1 MYFIEHSTIM
11 KTNKEDEYILINLLN
26 GLSDIVSEEDL
37 NLIKLWRKSENIQF
51 DNKYETELYDALI
64 QRKYIMEN
72 SEEENRYKESQLAI
86 LRKNYEK
93 RKNNIKD
100 LGIVLTYDCNFG
112 CSYCFESNVS
122 SHDKDLLTEDMIDR
136 TEELFPNIESI
147 LLYGGEPLLE
157 QNMDIIKYIIE
168 KYPDKEY
175 RIITNGYGI
184 DKYIDI
190 LKKIKVK
197 WLQVTLDGGK
207 ETHDKSRFLKDNR
220 MGTFDKLISNIDLAI
235 KNNIRIK
242 IRMNISR
249 ANYQEC
255 LELRDNLKEK
265 YPNNKLLIFE
275 LQPIF
280 QLDDESKNF
289 LEPILYSVDEYSD
302 NTINNSSVNFQKSII
317 DGKPIGLKFYSC
329 SAETSARLID
339 NRGDIYSCLVSVGNK
354 DSRVGTYYPEF
365 KYFEKSLINRN
376 ITTIEQC
383 KGCKFALLCGG
394 GCGNSKNIN
403 NEGFIGECSF
413 FSRKL
418 LQYSKALGYETIEE
432 VIL

>member
-1 MYFIEHSTIM
+1 MHFIEHSAIM
-11 KTNKEDEYILINLLN
+11 KTNKNDEYILINLLN
-26 GLSDIVSEEDL
+26 GLSDILSEEDL
-37 NLIKLWRKSENIQF
+37 NLIKFWRKSDDIEFN
-51 DNKYETELYDALI
+51 NKYEIDLYNALTK
-64 QRKYIMEN
+64 RKYMMKN
-72 SEEENRYKESQLAI
+72 REEENKYKESQLET

-93 RKNNIKD
+93 RKKNIKD

-122 SHDKDLLTEDMIDR
+122 SHEKDLLTEDMIDR
-136 TEELFPNIESI
+136 IEEFFPDIESI

-157 QNMDIIKYIIE
+157 QNIDIVKYIIK

-190 LKKIKVK
+190 LRQIKVR

-207 ETHDKSRFLKDNR
+207 EIHDKSRFLKNNR

-242 IRMNISR
+242 VRMNISKT
-249 ANYQEC
+249 NYQEC
-255 LELRDNLKEK
+255 LELRDNLKAK

-302 NTINNSSVNFQKSII
+302 NTINNSSINFQKSII

-329 SAETSARLID
+329 PAETSARLID
-339 NRGDIYSCLVSVGNK
+339 NRGDIYSCLVSVGNR

-376 ITTIEQC
+376 ITTIKQC
-383 KGCKFALLCGG
+383 KNCKFALLCGG

-403 NEGFIGECSF
+403 KEGFIGECSS

-418 LQYSKALGYETIEE
+418 LQYSNALGYETIEE